1 MKKVLV
7 VIPAF
12 NEAPVIADVVKN
24 AQKEFNKYKSAKID
38 ILVVDDKSSDATAS
52 EAKKSGAKVISHIL
66 NTGAGGAT
74 LTGLGYAR
82 QNNYDIVATMDADG
96 QHLAKDVLNGI
107 NQMSKKQNVDL
118 LIGSRLINSDGM
130 SKTKVIGNKGLSTLT
145 HLLFGIGVTDS
156 QSGLRIYSKEALN
169 NLDWKSTGYEFC
181 SEMIWRAN
189 QANMKISEY
198 PIEAIYTDYSISK
211 GQNNWNAINI
221 VKQLFKQRLVEMFE

>member
-1 MKKVLV
+1 MKKVV
-7 VIPAF
+7 VIIPAF
-12 NEAPVIADVVKN
+12 NEATVIADVVKN

-38 ILVVDDKSSDATAS
+38 ILVIDDKSSDATAS
-52 EAKKSGAKVISHIL
+52 EAKKSDAKVISHIL

-96 QHLAKDVLNGI
+96 QHSAKDVLAGI
-107 NQMSKKQNVDL
+107 KKMLGEENIDL

-145 HLLFGIGVTDS
+145 HLLFGIDVTDS

-169 NLDWKSTGYEFC
+169 NLEWKSSGYEFF
-181 SEMIWRAN
+181 SEMIWRAK
-189 QANMKISEY
+189 QSNMKISEY
-198 PIEAIYTDYSISK
+198 PIKAIYTDYSRSK

-221 VKQLFKQRLVEMFE
+221 VKQLTKQRIVEILE